1 MKTAK
6 DLGERRIIELI
17 LSNVEK
23 YPKMYTPF
31 GDDVAAIPI
40 DRERLA
46 VLKTDM
52 LVGSLDVPPGMSLF
66 QVGRKAIVMNISDF
80 ASKGVRP
87 TALLV
92 SLGLPGSFTE
102 ENVDDLSKGLNAGC
116 REYGAYLVGGDTSE
130 ATDLIIACM
139 VYGTV
144 QTKSIILRGCSKTGD
159 ILAVTGLFGKSA
171 AGLKLILEDL
181 SAPRYLRDKL
191 VESVYVPKA
200 HLREGV
206 ALARSGVATGSIDSS
221 DGLAVSL
228 HEMRKMSGKGFEISM
243 LPVAE
248 EARAFAE
255 LNDLNVNDLALYG
268 GEEYELIV
276 TIRAEDWNRAVE
288 VVARS
293 GGVLTRMGVVTAG
306 PQIILSEDGKT
317 TEIPRR
323 GWEHFKTQ

>member
-17 LSNVEK
+17 LSNVER
-23 YPKMYTPF
+23 YPKMYAPF

-40 DRERLA
+40 DRGRLA

-52 LVGSLDVPPGMSLF
+52 LVGSLDIPPGMSLF
-66 QVGRKAIVMNISDF
+66 QVGRKAVVMNISDF
-80 ASKGVRP
+80 ASKGVKP

-92 SLGLPGSFTE
+92 SLGLPGSCTE

-144 QTKSIILRGCSKTGD
+144 QAKSFIFRGCSKTGD

-171 AGLKLILEDL
+171 AGLKLINEDL
-181 SAPRYLRDKL
+181 AAPRHLRDKL

-200 HLREGV
+200 HLKEGL

-255 LNDLNVNDLALYG
+255 LNDLDVNDFVLYG

-276 TIRAEDWNRAVE
+276 TVRAGDWNRAVE

-293 GGVLTRMGVVTAG
+293 GGVLIRMGVVTAG
-306 PQIILSEDGKT
+306 PHIILREDGKT

-323 GWEHFKTQ
+323 GWEHFKMQ